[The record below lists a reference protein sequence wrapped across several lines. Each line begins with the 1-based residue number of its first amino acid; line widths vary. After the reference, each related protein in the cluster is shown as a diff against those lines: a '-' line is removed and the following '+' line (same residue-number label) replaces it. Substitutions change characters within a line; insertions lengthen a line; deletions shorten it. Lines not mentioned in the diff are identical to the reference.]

1 MKKIKKSQKGMTLL
15 EVIIAMSIFSIAT
28 TGVTMA
34 FAAAV
39 KYNSL
44 NQRRDNELSYQ
55 EAAVQKG
62 NASGLELYNGHNKD
76 TRIAFQVYMSAG
88 KTQYKDQA
96 WEKFLKSAD
105 PDTLQAL
112 ADSGISTTLVDLPC
126 SSYTEED
133 LKKFEEFHSYKS
145 GNPELTFTTK
155 TEKTVEKED
164 GTKET
169 KIEYKS
175 GQTLFKGMSEFQA
188 IRSGKNEGV
197 YDFTLKDFSSSMLGT
212 NSVSWS
218 DAADKYRIRFVNN
231 SEDNVDV
238 QLQIKSGILFEGSFE
253 NGYRHSSK
261 IYTRTMAGL
270 SSSGLKMGEYE
281 ETDPETGEVKKDE
294 NGNPIKHDVVSVP
307 SEFEIGLFN
316 ENLSTETDSV
326 TVVIFKNG
334 TYLNST
340 TLDNYS
346 LYNAE
351 NSTCN
356 LGLADDG
363 SITVSYAAS

>member
-76 TRIAFQVYMSAG
+76 MRLSFTVNKA
-88 KTQYKDQA
+88 YKDSA
-96 WEKFLKSAD
+96 WEKYLKSAD
-105 PDTLQAL
+105 TDTLAAL
-112 ADSGISTTLVDLPC
+112 TDAGISTTDVNVD
-126 SSYTEED
+126 EGKEI
-133 LKKFEEFHSYKS
+133 
-145 GNPELTFTTK
+145 TFITK

-294 NGNPIKHDVVSVP
+294 DGNPIKHDVVSVP
-307 SEFEIGLFN
+307 SSFEIGLFN

-334 TYLNST
+334 SYLNST

-363 SITVSYAAS
+363 SITVSYAES

>member
-76 TRIAFQVYMSAG
+76 TRIAFQVYMSS
-88 KTQYKDQA
+88 KTTYKDQA

-112 ADSGISTTLVDLPC
+112 ADSGVSTTIVDREC
-126 SSYTEED
+126 SSYTDED
-133 LKKFEEFHSYKS
+133 RKSENFEKFHRYNPD
-145 GNPELTFTTK
+145 NPELTFTTK

-169 KIEYKS
+169 KIEYKDK
-175 GQTLFKGMSEFQA
+175 QTLFKGMSEFQA

-294 NGNPIKHDVVSVP
+294 DGNPIKHDVVSVP
-307 SEFEIGLFN
+307 SSFEIGFN

-334 TYLNST
+334 SYLNST

-363 SITVSYAAS
+363 SITVSYAES